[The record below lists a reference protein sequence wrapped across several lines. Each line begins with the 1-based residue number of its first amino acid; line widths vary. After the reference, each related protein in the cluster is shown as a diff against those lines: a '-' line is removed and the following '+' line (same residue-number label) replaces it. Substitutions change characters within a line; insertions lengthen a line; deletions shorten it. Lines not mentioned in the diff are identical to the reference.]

1 METLKNLS
9 EETMTEIQKA
19 IESKVQE
26 KVQIHVE
33 KALVEQ
39 DELYSKKLEQLLQ
52 AIDKDHSSKLEKVV
66 EAIDADRADKLKIV
80 VQKYEATL
88 NNDAKRFKKKLVES
102 ISDYLD
108 AYLEEAVPAKDVKEA
123 VRNKKATKVLEGLRT
138 YLAVDAAV
146 EKESIKDAIL
156 DGKTQ
161 IDEAS
166 KKLES
171 VVQENSVLKENLNK
185 VHATLLIEQRTAN
198 LDEQQR
204 NYIKKVFT
212 NKTPEFI
219 SENFDYTLK
228 LFEKKKN
235 SRLESLKEEALSEST
250 NVDRVV
256 LEQTTESV
264 DENTQQLSPYLREL
278 SKY

>member
-9 EETMTEIQKA
+9 EETMTEIHKA

-26 KVQIHVE
+26 KVQLHVE

-66 EAIDADRADKLKIV
+66 EAIDGDRADKLKLV

-88 NNDAKRFKKKLVES
+88 NKDAKRFKKKLVES

-146 EKESIKDAIL
+146 EKQSIKDAIL

-171 VVQENSVLKENLNK
+171 VVQENNVLKENLNK
-185 VHATLLIEQRTAN
+185 VNATLLVEQRTAN
-198 LDEQQR
+198 LDEQQK
-204 NYIKKVFT
+204 NYIKKVFS

-235 SRLESLKEEALSEST
+235 NRLESLKEEALSEST

-256 LEQTTESV
+256 LEQTNESV
-264 DENTQQLSPYLREL
+264 DENAQQLSPYLKEL